1 VGSSSTRCAGIRAP
15 PLRNAACERD
25 DIGFLHLKLGAYEE
39 AERHL
44 RQALVDSE
52 RLGML
57 SNIPQVK
64 HNLGLALMG
73 LGDLEGAARVER
85 ECLEAFRAQN
95 HPRSEGLTESYLAM
109 ILLRSGD
116 AAAAEDA
123 ARRGCELLRIAP
135 ASRGT
140 ALAVLARALLTQGK
154 RDEALEV
161 AREAIELLRALGAVE
176 EGEGLI
182 RLAFAE
188 TLHSG
193 GSAEA
198 ASAIADARD
207 ALLARA
213 ARIGGPNHKKSFLE
227 RVDENARTLALAE
240 RWSREAP
247 R

>member
-1 VGSSSTRCAGIRAP
+1 
-15 PLRNAACERD
+15 
-25 DIGFLHLKLGAYEE
+25 
-39 AERHL
+39 
-44 RQALVDSE
+44 
-52 RLGML
+52 
-57 SNIPQVK
+57 
-64 HNLGLALMG
+64 
-73 LGDLEGAARVER
+73 
-85 ECLEAFRAQN
+85 
-95 HPRSEGLTESYLAM
+95 
-109 ILLRSGD
+109 
-116 AAAAEDA
+116 
-123 ARRGCELLRIAP
+123 
-135 ASRGT
+135 
-140 ALAVLARALLTQGK
+140 LLTQGK

-161 AREAIELLRALGAVE
+161 AREAIELLRALGE